1 MERIEIDNF
10 NESDLFDKFK
20 NPEEIKEKIHTLQQ
34 QLPAI
39 LDDFKKYYVFY
50 NKNPEV
56 DEYQNFFATSKG
68 QLQEL
73 NSEIFV
79 VTNNIQKHIKE
90 LNAEMAAISNKLKDE
105 KDLSSELLLL
115 INNIQ
120 TTEDGSAIMIDD
132 VKEEYNRQYYKN
144 LELFIGIIVFTGI
157 TVKILNN
164 PIN

>member
-1 MERIEIDNF
+1 MNPQA
-10 NESDLFDKFK
+10 NKFD
-20 NPEEIKEKIHTLQQ
+20 EKIKGIKNSFFS
-34 QLPAI
+34 A

-120 TTEDGSAIMIDD
+120 TTEDGSAIIIDD